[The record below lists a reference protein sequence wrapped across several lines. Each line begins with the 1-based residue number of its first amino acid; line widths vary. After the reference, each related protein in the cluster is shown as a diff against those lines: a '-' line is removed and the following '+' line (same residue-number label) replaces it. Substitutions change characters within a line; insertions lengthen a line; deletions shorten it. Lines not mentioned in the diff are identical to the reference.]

1 MGIMRGYLLAPSRAL
16 HFLLILLGMF
26 VAQSASNAVLV
37 RNQSNYVYPANG
49 DSIGIPMMGMIFH
62 HVVVVV
68 LLLVTMLVM
77 RLGRIGRV
85 IGYLL
90 GSLLSLGYL
99 VQIYFWGDA
108 NHYPIGLA
116 QAGVGVLLAGY
127 LYLEYRRV
135 SAPSGLPQP
144 RQGD

>member
-26 VAQSASNAVLV
+26 VAQGASNAVLV
-37 RNQSNYVYPANG
+37 RNQSNDLYPANG
-49 DSIGIPMMGMIFH
+49 DSIGIPMMGMIFY

-68 LLLVTMLVM
+68 LLLVTMLVI
-77 RLGRIGRV
+77 RLGRIGRL

-99 VQIYFWGDA
+99 VQLRDWGDA
-108 NHYPIGLA
+108 NHYLIGIA
-116 QAGVGVLLAGY
+116 QASIGIMLLAY
-127 LYLEYRRV
+127 LYLEYRREDRV
-135 SAPSGLPQP
+135 TAIGSAGSS
-144 RQGD
+144 

>member
-26 VAQSASNAVLV
+26 VAQGASNAVRV
-37 RNQSNYVYPANG
+37 RNQSNDVYPANG
-49 DSIGIPMMGMIFH
+49 DSIGIPMMGMIFY

-68 LLLVTMLVM
+68 LLLVTMLVI

-99 VQIYFWGDA
+99 VQLRDWGDA
-108 NHYPIGLA
+108 NHYLIGIA
-116 QAGVGVLLAGY
+116 QASIGIMLLAY
-127 LYLEYRRV
+127 LYLEYRRANGP
-135 SAPSGLPQP
+135 SAHRSGPSA
-144 RQGD
+144 